1 MNGNKLKAKIVE
13 RGLNVE
19 KVASLIDMTRSS
31 LYRKLNSSTNMTICE
46 AIRIKDVLE
55 LTDEE
60 ANAIFF
66 G

>member
-1 MNGNKLKAKIVE
+1 MNGRKLKAKIIE

-19 KVASLIDMTRSS
+19 KFASLIGMTRSS
-31 LYRKLNSSTNMTICE
+31 LYRRLNESTSMTIGE
-46 AIRIKDVLE
+46 AIRIKEVLE

-60 ANAIFF
+60 ASAIFF

>member
-1 MNGNKLKAKIVE
+1 MNGRKLKAKIIE

-19 KVASLIDMTRSS
+19 KFASLIGMTRSS
-31 LYRKLNSSTNMTICE
+31 LYRRLNESANMTIGE

-60 ANAIFF
+60 ASVIFF